1 MPLTDRQRSKLELLG
16 PQTVSLR
23 VMSAS
28 GTGDTV
34 DVLLGPDNPLRRD
47 VEEWLAEKER
57 EDGRRSKWML
67 RGAVVAAIAAIVA
80 ALAAISA
87 AIEGAIQLLH
97 SPG

>member
-1 MPLTDRQRSKLELLG
+1 MPLTDRQREKLELLG
-16 PQTVSLR
+16 PQTMSLR
-23 VMSAS
+23 VMSGA
-28 GTGDTV
+28 GNTV
-34 DVLLGPDNPLRRD
+34 DLLMGPENPLRRD

-97 SPG
+97 SPS